1 MKKFKFLFAIFISS
15 LYISNAYSASI
26 DNIQAID
33 SNNIKVIASQDI
45 IFSDIKVY
53 WEVKVLK
60 DIKIINSSKDSLNTR
75 KVTLNLDSD
84 LSLNSSYS
92 LISVLWAEWNIEFEI
107 WDDYIGEK
115 INLNYY
121 NEEKIIEKIVII
133 DSKTIEVYY
142 NYDITANVFEYK
154 LLSELKIDSFSSDGN
169 NILNV
174 KLSTPIKKSSS
185 YIFMIISLEN
195 IDWKELTFDNFLY
208 DFTTNSNLIDL
219 EQQSNEQFLNNE
231 QLLFNENIEN
241 IALNAAETPDS
252 WAETWFVMLLTFIVS
267 TFYFT
272 RNRFKK
278 T

>member
-53 WEVKVLK
+53 GEVKVLK

-92 LISVLWAEWNIEFEI
+92 LISVLGAEGNIEFEI
-107 WDDYIGEK
+107 GDDYIGEK

-195 IDWKELTFDNFLY
+195 IDGKELTFDNFLY

-252 WAETWFVMLLTFIVS
+252 GAETWFVMLLTFIVS